1 MERKFLLIHLEDS
14 LEVELML
21 NHILTVKNLAKYFE
35 DKKVLKDI
43 NLEVEK
49 GDVIAVIGSSGSG
62 KSTFLRCLNLLE
74 EPNRGVLSLN
84 NETYFD
90 VKRCR
95 EDFYNYP
102 LYQKDLAN
110 YQIELE
116 RKKIEY
122 LKYKNMRLTTT
133 LTKEEYKKYFMVQK
147 AYKKIVKARP
157 NIESYFA
164 KEEYKKY
171 HKNNK
176 ANVIHGKELDTLRSE
191 MVMVFQSFNLFN
203 NMDVL
208 TNCTYPLINVRGLNK
223 EEAKTIA
230 LDNLKKVGMSDYI
243 SIRPKT
249 LSGGQK
255 QRVAIARAL
264 CMNPSIILFDEP
276 TSALDPEMVQD
287 VLAIMRDLAK
297 SGMTMIVVTHEMN
310 FARNVANKV
319 IFMED
324 GYIVET
330 NTSHEFFSHPKE
342 KRTIE
347 FLKNYQ

>member
-1 MERKFLLIHLEDS
+1 MS
-14 LEVELML
+14 
-21 NHILTVKNLAKYFE
+21 NTILTIKNLAKYFE

-43 NLEVEK
+43 NLEVNK

-74 EPNRGVLSLN
+74 EPNRGILTLN
-84 NETYFD
+84 NNTYFD

-95 EDFYNYP
+95 EDFYDYVSY
-102 LYQKDLAN
+102 LKDLKS
-110 YQIELE
+110 YELDLE
-116 RKKIEY
+116 KKKIDY
-122 LKYKNMRLTTT
+122 LKYKNLSMTST
-133 LTKEEYKKYFMVQK
+133 LTSEESK
-147 AYKKIVKARP
+147 AFHLSKKIYQKTLRLRP
-157 NIESYFA
+157 QIESYFL
-164 KEEYKKY
+164 KNEYRKY
-171 HKNNK
+171 NKDNK
-176 ANVIHGKELDTLRSE
+176 ASVIHGKELDELRSE
-191 MVMVFQSFNLFN
+191 MVMVFQSFNLFS

-208 TNCTYPLINVRGLNK
+208 RNCTYPLTTVRHIK
-223 EEAKTIA
+223 ENEAKEIA
-230 LDNLKKVGMSDYI
+230 LKNLKKVGMSDYI

-310 FARNVANKV
+310 FAKNVANKV

-324 GYIVET
+324 GYIVES
-330 NTSHEFFSHPKE
+330 NNSHDFFLHPKE

-347 FLKNYQ
+347 FLKHYNN